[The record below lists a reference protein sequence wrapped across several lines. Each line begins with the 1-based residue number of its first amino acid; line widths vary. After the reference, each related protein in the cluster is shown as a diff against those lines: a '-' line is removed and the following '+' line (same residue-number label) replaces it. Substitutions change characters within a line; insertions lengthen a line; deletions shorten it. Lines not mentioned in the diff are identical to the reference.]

1 MVNQYGLFSTKNNF
15 KILFMNKIRVIA
27 RIDIN
32 NEYAV
37 KGKCLEG
44 LRKVGKPNEMSKRY
58 YEKGIDEIIFLD
70 AVASLYDRNSLIHI
84 LRQATRETFVPITIG
99 GGIKTIGDIKD
110 ALSAGADKVA
120 INTQAVKNLDFIK
133 EAVER
138 FGSQAI
144 VGSVVARKHRYRW
157 EAFIDNAK
165 HRTNKDAVEWAL
177 ELEESGVGE
186 IMVTSIDNDGRQKGF
201 DIELVSSITNKVNI
215 PVIASGGAG
224 GSNDVVDLCKN
235 TNCDA
240 VAIASILHYDIESI
254 KDIKHNMS
262 MNGIEVRT

>member
-1 MVNQYGLFSTKNNF
+1 
-15 KILFMNKIRVIA
+15 MNKIRIIA

-32 NEYAV
+32 NNSVV

-44 LRKVGKPNEMSKRY
+44 LRKIGKPNEISKKY
-58 YEKGIDEIIFLD
+58 YNEGIDEIIFLD
-70 AVASLYDRNSLIHI
+70 AVASLYDRNSLINI
-84 LRQATRETFVPITIG
+84 LKKATKESFVPITIG
-99 GGIKTIGDIKD
+99 GGIKTIKDIKD

-120 INTQAVKNLDFIK
+120 INTQAIKNLDFIR

-165 HRTNKDAVEWAL
+165 HRANKDAIEWAM
-177 ELEESGVGE
+177 ELERAGVGE
-186 IMVTSIDNDGRQKGF
+186 IMITSIDNDGRQKGF
-201 DIELVSSITNKVNI
+201 DVELVTSITSAVNI

-224 GSNDVVDLCKN
+224 SSDDIIDLCKR
-235 TNCDA
+235 TKCDA
-240 VAIASILHYDIESI
+240 IAIGSLLHYDIESI
-254 KDIKHNMS
+254 QNIKHNMN
-262 MNGIEVRT
+262 MNHIKVRV